1 MKIWKHSQIRL
12 WSMIPRRL
20 RSSTSRRGHSES
32 LLGYPWNVLRLTI
45 CQTMQKF
52 SRLVWIPLE
61 SQWDVSRIWFQWSYN
76 LHELRKALGDP
87 LYDHWNQIRARLR
100 IQKNHTHTISNQN
113 CFFFSRISETNLNV
127 VHGLIEL
134 AQKYSKE
141 DLFQNLF
148 GRRWTF
154 VYVDY

>member
-113 CFFFSRISETNLNV
+113 CFFLVEF
-127 VHGLIEL
+127 
-134 AQKYSKE
+134 QKQIWMWCMASLSWRKSIQRKIYSKTY
-141 DLFQNLF
+141 L
-148 GRRWTF
+148 
-154 VYVDY
+154 VDGGHLYM